1 MADGHAAYDPD
12 RLPWLTEPRKKRPKR
27 SGASPSLL
35 AWAVFA
41 TLLIAG
47 VSYWMGM
54 KSVTEPDG
62 FDFGAPSPP
71 AATVRLPEPAV
82 APPRV
87 QEVQPPPVPEVKP
100 VAEPAPVAIPKPE
113 PVRAAK
119 AEASRRAAARAQAS
133 RRAAAKA
140 KSAAA
145 ARKARARPA
154 PVKKKAVASRPARL
168 QAWPAIQSEGAYGRM
183 VRVGTFSTRRQAK
196 QGWARI
202 VKVYPGM
209 RNLKAVVAPSASLR
223 NGRTFYRLQ
232 FGTTSQAHS
241 TVLCQRMRI
250 VGQSCVVVGLPARP
264 SQSTVKGGS
273 R

>member
-1 MADGHAAYDPD
+1 MADGHAALDPD
-12 RLPWLTEPRKKRPKR
+12 RLPWLADTQRQRRPTG
-27 SGASPSLL
+27 STSLL

-41 TLLIAG
+41 TLLVAG

-54 KSVTEPDG
+54 KSVTEPAA
-62 FDFGAPSPP
+62 FDFNAPP

-82 APPRV
+82 VAPPV
-87 QEVQPPPVPEVKP
+87 QEVRPAPAPEVEP
-100 VAEPAPVAIPKPE
+100 VAEPAPVAIQKPE
-113 PVRAAK
+113 PVRPK
-119 AEASRRAAARAQAS
+119 AEPVRRT
-133 RRAAAKA
+133 AAKA
-140 KSAAA
+140 KATPS
-145 ARKARARPA
+145 RKARSRPA
-154 PVKKKAVASRPARL
+154 PVKKKAAARRPAKL
-168 QAWPAIQSEGAYGRM
+168 QAWPASQSEGAYGRM
-183 VRVGTFSTRRQAK
+183 VRVGTFATRRQAK

-209 RNLKAVVAPSASLR
+209 RNLRAVVAPSPSLR

-250 VGQSCVVVGLPARP
+250 VGQSCVVVGLPPRP
-264 SQSTVKGGS
+264 QAAPAKAGAS